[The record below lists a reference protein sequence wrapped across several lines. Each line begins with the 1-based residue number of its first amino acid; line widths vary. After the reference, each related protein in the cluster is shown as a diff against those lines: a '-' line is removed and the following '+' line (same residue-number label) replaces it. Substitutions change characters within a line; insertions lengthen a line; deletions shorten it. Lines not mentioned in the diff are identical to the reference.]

1 MISNMSV
8 FPCIDKK
15 FRKLKEDFLSEYKPN
30 LLRRTLTVGTTN
42 PNATQSKDMV
52 THSYGGHISNHL
64 SAPDVCNLEI
74 TFLIP
79 TIRGVM
85 GDVDFFGH
93 DATVLRREVV
103 GTFSFGINKACCAL
117 DGPRSTD
124 PPAARISP

>member
-52 THSYGGHISNHL
+52 THSYRGHISNHL
-64 SAPDVCNLEI
+64 SAPDVCNLENN
-74 TFLIP
+74 LSHP
-79 TIRGVM
+79 NDKGRHG
-85 GDVDFFGH
+85 
-93 DATVLRREVV
+93 
-103 GTFSFGINKACCAL
+103 
-117 DGPRSTD
+117 
-124 PPAARISP
+124 

>member
-1 MISNMSV
+1 MEATSETTFPPQMSA
-8 FPCIDKK
+8 I
-15 FRKLKEDFLSEYKPN
+15 LK
-30 LLRRTLTVGTTN
+30 
-42 PNATQSKDMV
+42 
-52 THSYGGHISNHL
+52 
-64 SAPDVCNLEI
+64 I